1 MCYLFLSFHVAK
13 FYKEFTIINTLILFI
28 NILQPRICDVVFQL
42 WILCLSWLSFHIS
55 GHVTTIV
62 RHRWNVTIRND
73 FVVLFIFF
81 GVGSHSLIKSTYQS
95 LKEFSQSSSLFICL
109 SLSIFLFSS
118 SISLVLV
125 YGFKLPFPPANTNR
139 SAYLLMFIFYNI

>member
-1 MCYLFLSFHVAK
+1 M
-13 FYKEFTIINTLILFI
+13 
-28 NILQPRICDVVFQL
+28 ILQSHSYATLF
-42 WILCLSWLSFHIS
+42 FFFYY
-55 GHVTTIV
+55 
-62 RHRWNVTIRND
+62 
-73 FVVLFIFF
+73 FVCI
-81 GVGSHSLIKSTYQS
+81 GSHSLIKSIYQS

-139 SAYLLMFIFYNI
+139 SAYLLMFIFYNIQKASHLNVMLRECSCCVGHKLSKYSFFPRCLLVTTYSRDWLSKL